1 MVKGSDEE
9 NSKIKPRKI
18 SNVFTSNGRKNV
30 NFYIQDK
37 LDNENQSNIPSQ
49 DENLSMNSKPP
60 SKLKAL
66 FNKLKFSKTIKVNQ
80 EQKDLEPTV
89 VQKDKEYH
97 KGRRI
102 LAKAVEKMRGNKN
115 EVISFDFQ
123 CKGATPTILEDNAIP
138 LNVDEV
144 QPVSTKL

>member
-1 MVKGSDEE
+1 M
-9 NSKIKPRKI
+9 
-18 SNVFTSNGRKNV
+18 
-30 NFYIQDK
+30 
-37 LDNENQSNIPSQ
+37 
-49 DENLSMNSKPP
+49 NLNPP
-60 SKLKAL
+60 SKLKTI

-89 VQKDKEYH
+89 VQKDKEYY

-115 EVISFDFQ
+115 EVIRFDFQ

-138 LNVDEV
+138 FNVDEV